1 MIEVSVHY
9 GDVDRALPVLKKT
22 IQKEGRGLK
31 MKKQYHEKKS
41 EKRAKKKA
49 EAKKEVPTR
58 VQKATL
64 WLVVC
69 TQVNSLSLVIL

>member
-1 MIEVSVHY
+1 MIEVSVHH
-9 GDVDRALPVLKKT
+9 GDVDRAFPALKKT

-49 EAKKEVPTR
+49 EARKKKHQQECR
-58 VQKATL
+58 RQRYG
-64 WLVVC
+64 W
-69 TQVNSLSLVIL
+69 